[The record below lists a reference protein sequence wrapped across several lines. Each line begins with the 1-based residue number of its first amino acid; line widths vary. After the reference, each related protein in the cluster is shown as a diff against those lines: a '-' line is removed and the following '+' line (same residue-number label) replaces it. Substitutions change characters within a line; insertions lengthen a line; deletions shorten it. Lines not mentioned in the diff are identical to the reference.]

1 MSFRCPKFQ
10 SSNRDSTAVIMCLI
24 CGELLCSNC
33 YRCMVPAE
41 DSNEAI
47 GNFTNH
53 VRECGGSVGMGL
65 WILECYMV
73 LMNAMDL
80 EDVRGCILP
89 APYLD
94 EYGESDIGLRSGNP
108 LKLNSD
114 LWKEFQQY
122 WYQHTI
128 IEKITSTNDQER
140 KFVVFSWSKL

>member
-1 MSFRCPKFQ
+1 
-10 SSNRDSTAVIMCLI
+10 
-24 CGELLCSNC
+24 
-33 YRCMVPAE
+33 
-41 DSNEAI
+41 
-47 GNFTNH
+47 
-53 VRECGGSVGMGL
+53 MGL

-94 EYGESDIGLRSGNP
+94 EYGESDIGLRWVLRTSLRTGFIAVSSCRSGNP
-108 LKLNSD
+108 LKLNDD

-140 KFVVFSWSKL
+140 KFVLFSWSKL